1 MAETAGTIGIPVLKN
16 ELLPYI
22 ENYARRQERAAA
34 LEAAKQR
41 QKEML
46 EYKRLTDLQKTAIP
60 DIPAPKGG
68 YFQDFIDEDRKAFTD
83 MATQAA
89 VKTRRGE
96 MPQGDF
102 MSTINLGKSEVENR
116 ANRALFQ
123 SERLG
128 EHAKKLQDIGI
139 NATPGLITQYVQ
151 EGKKSTPNFLEAPHT
166 ELFTAYALQ
175 NPANI
180 NPAKMAQIAMKD
192 LPQEQVE
199 IESGGKV
206 EKLSYYPIF
215 KVGAKKTPDGKE
227 IIGATEVDIPS
238 AEMIVNRNQ
247 DLKVAKDAWVK
258 GTAAK
263 LMYSPTYS
271 QLQLPQAEKEQRAMQ
286 EATKQFYDQ
295 FSAPYKAEKFGRR
308 YEGGKGATGGG
319 VNAFGKFRVGPA
331 EIKTAQNAK
340 IPVIE
345 MVGPRG
351 GDVDVD
357 IPQNTQFYNTKL
369 GAKESLADTGAK
381 LLNPSI
387 GWMAV
392 DKTTGKEIDPKDWG
406 RTKVNDVKFVPG
418 VYGLKSTL
426 QMVSTQGVP
435 FSGGAYSGAP
445 GIAGGTSS
453 KIAGPSLTGDII
465 FIEEGIPGFKTLA
478 SGVLRAQNSSYEKA
492 KAQALAD
499 TKRKFLQTKFRTKKK

>member
-123 SERLG
+123 SERLS

-151 EGKKSTPNFLEAPHT
+151 EGKKSTPNFLDAPHT

-180 NPAKMAQIAMKD
+180 NPAKMAQVAMKD

-227 IIGATEVDIPS
+227 IIGATEVDIPA

-263 LMYSPTYS
+263 LAFSPEYS
-271 QLQLPQAEKEQRAMQ
+271 QLPQAEKEQKAMQ
-286 EATKQFYDQ
+286 DATKQFYEQ
-295 FSAPYKAEKFGRR
+295 FSAPYKTEKFGRR
-308 YEGGKGATGGG
+308 YEGKAAAKTGGAG
-319 VNAFGKFRVGPA
+319 AYGKFRVGPA
-331 EIKTAQNAK
+331 EIKTAQGAK
-340 IPVIE
+340 VPVFE
-345 MVGPRG
+345 MVGPSRA
-351 GDVDVD
+351 DVDVD
-357 IPQNTQFYNTKL
+357 VPQNTQFYNTAT
-369 GAKESLADTGAK
+369 GTKETLTDAGAK

-406 RTKVNDVKFVPG
+406 RTKVGDVKFLPG
-418 VYGLKSTL
+418 VYGIKSSL
-426 QMVSTQGVP
+426 QPKGQTS
-435 FSGGAYSGAP
+435 FISFGGA
-445 GIAGGTSS
+445 GGQG
-453 KIAGPSLTGDII
+453 GPSLTGDQI
-465 FIEEGIPGFKTLA
+465 FIEEGLPGFKTLA
-478 SGVLRAQNSSYEKA
+478 GGILRAQGSSYENA
-492 KAQALAD
+492 KARALAE
-499 TKRKFLQTKFRTKKK
+499 TKRKFLQSGKEPAKRKFRTSK

>member
-68 YFQDFIDEDRKAFTD
+68 YFQDFIDEDIKAFTD

-102 MSTINLGKSEVENR
+102 MSTINLGKSKVENS

-227 IIGATEVDIPS
+227 IIGATEVDIPA

-308 YEGGKGATGGG
+308 YEGGKGGAGSGGAG
-319 VNAFGKFRVGPA
+319 AYAKFRVGPA

-340 IPVIE
+340 IPVFE
-345 MVGPRG
+345 MVGPSRA
-351 GDVDVD
+351 DVDVD
-357 IPQNTQFYNTKL
+357 VPQNTTFYNTAT
-369 GAKESLADTGAK
+369 GAKETLTDAGAK
-381 LLNPSI
+381 LLNPAI
-387 GWMAV
+387 GWMAI
-392 DKTTGKEIDPKDWG
+392 DKTGKEIDPKDWG
-406 RTKVNDVKFVPG
+406 RTKVSDVKFIPG
-418 VYGLKSTL
+418 VYGIKSSL
-426 QMVSTQGVP
+426 QPKGQTS
-435 FSGGAYSGAP
+435 FISFGGA
-445 GIAGGTSS
+445 AGQ
-453 KIAGPSLTGDII
+453 AGPSLTGDQI
-465 FIEEGIPGFKTLA
+465 FVEEGIPGFKTLA
-478 SGVLRAQNSSYEKA
+478 GGILRAQGSSYENAKA
-492 KAQALAD
+492 KALAE

>member
-68 YFQDFIDEDRKAFTD
+68 YFQDFIDEDIKAFTD

-102 MSTINLGKSEVENR
+102 MSTINLGKSKVENS

-227 IIGATEVDIPS
+227 IIGATEVDIPA

-308 YEGGKGATGGG
+308 YEGGKGGAGSGGAG
-319 VNAFGKFRVGPA
+319 AYAKFRVGPA

-340 IPVIE
+340 IPVFE
-345 MVGPRG
+345 MVGPSRA
-351 GDVDVD
+351 DVDVD
-357 IPQNTQFYNTKL
+357 VPQNTTFYNTAT
-369 GAKESLADTGAK
+369 GAKETLTDAGAK
-381 LLNPSI
+381 LLNPAI
-387 GWMAV
+387 GWMAI
-392 DKTTGKEIDPKDWG
+392 DKTGC
-406 RTKVNDVKFVPG
+406 KVYPG
-418 VYGLKSTL
+418 CVW
-426 QMVSTQGVP
+426 
-435 FSGGAYSGAP
+435 
-445 GIAGGTSS
+445 
-453 KIAGPSLTGDII
+453 
-465 FIEEGIPGFKTLA
+465 
-478 SGVLRAQNSSYEKA
+478 N
-492 KAQALAD
+492 
-499 TKRKFLQTKFRTKKK
+499 